1 MSKSGNNEIALA
13 TGDRAILPEG
23 TKLVPIFIMG
33 KRYAVPETLTIQKA
47 MEYAGYQ
54 YIRSCGCRG
63 GICGACPTVYRILG
77 DYHLQFC
84 LACQTVVRE
93 NMYLTQVPFF
103 PANRTSYKLED
114 VDSSPET
121 IMKLYPEVMKCVAC
135 NACTKSCPMD
145 IEVMEYVNAAMRGD
159 IAKVARLSFDCIQ
172 CGLCSSRCPAQIQ
185 HYHLAQLCRR
195 LYARYEVPKA
205 EHLQKR
211 VTDLEAGKY
220 DEELKKLL
228 AMDKKSLTDLYV
240 GREMEPQES
249 EGWAP
254 LDKSFL

>member
-1 MSKSGNNEIALA
+1 MSTA
-13 TGDRAILPEG
+13 TEAESL
-23 TKLVPIFIMG
+23 TSNKVPIYIMG
-33 KRYAVPETLTIQKA
+33 KKYEVPETLTIMKA
-47 MEYAGYQ
+47 LEYSGYQ
-54 YIRSCGCRG
+54 FVRGCGCRG

-77 DYHLQFC
+77 DYHLEFC

-103 PANRTSYKLED
+103 PANRTKYRLED
-114 VDSSPET
+114 VDSSAET

-159 IAKVARLSFDCIQ
+159 TEKVARLSFDCIQ

-195 LYARYEVPKA
+195 LYARYEVSKA
-205 EHLQKR
+205 AHLQER
-211 VTDLEAGKY
+211 IEAVNAGTY
-220 DEELKKLL
+220 DDELQKLVH
-228 AMDKKSLTDLYV
+228 MDEKSLKELYV
-240 GREMEPQES
+240 SREMEPQDS
-249 EGWAP
+249 DGWEP
-254 LDKSFL
+254 EDKSHL